1 MARTDQVY
9 IGRRGEFLAAYIL
22 ECHGIRTT
30 HVDLPHDD
38 LWCHAPNGDL
48 IRVQVKSTLCPRN
61 YSTDRSIKKYHFK
74 INSAVPYQGIY
85 IFCALDKHLALAF
98 KRDDTGQKSIKLNP
112 DCFTREAQDESIR
125 KAFLL

>member
-1 MARTDQVY
+1 MARTDQIY

-61 YSTDRSIKKYHFK
+61 YDKNRVGEKYHFK
-74 INSAVPYQGIY
+74 IATQVPYNGIY
-85 IFCALDKHLALAF
+85 IFVALDRHLCLAS
-98 KRDDTGQKSIKLNP
+98 KRDDTGVKSIKLNP

-125 KAFLL
+125 KAFSL